1 METPD
6 EYHPGV
12 FIYAAVLGNAP
23 AVRIEKNRTVENS
36 QQGFYGMIVQVY
48 AYNT

>member
-1 METPD
+1 MTNI
-6 EYHPGV
+6 V
-12 FIYAAVLGNAP
+12 QAFFICITVKGKAP
-23 AVRIEKNRTVENS
+23 AVRIEKNRTVKNS